1 MTTINTIEDL
11 VRLLDER
18 PEWVEALRSRILTR
32 ELLDL
37 PALVEQRF
45 AQVDERF
52 NQVDARF
59 AQVDERFNQVDE
71 RFNQVDE
78 RFNQVDARFAE
89 MSEAITRLAEN
100 TDARFN
106 QMSETITRLAEN
118 TDARFAEMS
127 ETIARLAENTD
138 ARFAEM
144 SETIAR
150 LAENTDARFAEMSE
164 TIADFA
170 KSVDRRF
177 DKMDE
182 RLTRI
187 MNDIGFLKGG
197 YARSYG
203 IRRAYDISRS
213 MGLRRVRDMTREE
226 LSEMINAN
234 DTSGLPP
241 GEVESFRKADL
252 VVEAVDA
259 QDNPCYIAVE
269 ISFTAD
275 LRDTGRAF
283 RNAQWLE
290 KFTGRKA
297 YAAVAGVYR
306 DYDINRSIESGDV
319 AWFEIE
325 RSLLEVD

>member
-18 PEWVEALRSRILTR
+18 PEWMEALRSRILTR

-45 AQVDERF
+45 A
-52 NQVDARF
+52 QVDARF

-78 RFNQVDARFAE
+78 RFNQVDERFNQVDAHFAE

-106 QMSETITRLAEN
+106 QMSETITRLAE
-118 TDARFAEMS
+118 S
-127 ETIARLAENTD
+127 
-138 ARFAEM
+138 
-144 SETIAR
+144 
-150 LAENTDARFAEMSE
+150 TDARFAEMSE

>member
-18 PEWVEALRSRILTR
+18 PEWMEALRSRILTR
-32 ELLDL
+32 ELLEL
-37 PALVEQRF
+37 HALVEQRF

-52 NQVDARF
+52 AQVDARF
-59 AQVDERFNQVDE
+59 AQVDERFA
-71 RFNQVDE
+71 
-78 RFNQVDARFAE
+78 QVDARFAE
-89 MSEAITRLAEN
+89 MSEA
-100 TDARFN
+100 
-106 QMSETITRLAEN
+106 ITRLAEN

-127 ETIARLAENTD
+127 ETIARLAENTN

-150 LAENTDARFAEMSE
+150 LAESTDTRFAQMLE

-252 VVEAVDA
+252 VMEAVDA